1 MREDIL
7 HFIWQHQYYKIANA
21 FTQSGE
27 LIQVSKPGTHN
38 NDAGPDFEQAKLK
51 IDNVEWNGDV
61 EIHVKSS
68 DWNAHK
74 HQLDKAYNKVVL
86 HVVWENDKE
95 VEREDETSLPT
106 LVLRDLVGEHL
117 LTQVAELLNNLQP
130 ISCSSQLQQV
140 PAIIKHEV
148 VQRALVKRLERK
160 ATLVLSERTN
170 SKGDWEEVAYR
181 LLMKQMGMK
190 VNGQAF
196 YELAVSVPYKLIRK
210 YSTDLFKIEA
220 LLFGM
225 SGLLK
230 PGEKGYPEK
239 LKEEFS
245 FLAHKHSLLPKI
257 AVENWKFMRLRP
269 SNFPTL
275 RLAQV
280 AALLANSTT
289 LFSLFIEQAH
299 LIEREDF
306 TTSTYWKAHYRF
318 NKEAAK
324 KVPKFGAP
332 SIDLL
337 KINVVAPLLMAYGL
351 FNDDPLHIAKA
362 LALLETLKPEH
373 NRIIAA
379 WQQVGISPKNGGD
392 AQGLIELYNE
402 SCLPKKCLNCGIGF
416 NLLKT

>member
-1 MREDIL
+1 MQEDVL
-7 HFIWQHQYYKIANA
+7 HFIWQHQYYKLANA
-21 FTQSGE
+21 FAQSGE
-27 LIQVSKPGTHN
+27 LIQVLKPGIHN
-38 NDAGPDFEQAKLK
+38 NDAGPDFEQVKLK
-51 IDNVEWNGDV
+51 IGDVEWNGDV

-86 HVVWENDKE
+86 HIVWKNDRE
-95 VEREDETSLPT
+95 VEREDGTILPT
-106 LVLRDLVGEHL
+106 LVLEALVDETL
-117 LTQVAELLNNLQP
+117 LKKAHILLDNMQP

-140 PAIIKHEV
+140 PAIIKQEV

-190 VNGQAF
+190 VNGQTF
-196 YELAVSVPYKLIRK
+196 YELAVSVPYKLIKK
-210 YSTDLFKIEA
+210 YSTNLFKIEA

-245 FLAHKHSLLPKI
+245 FLAYKHSLSPKTM
-257 AVENWKFMRLRP
+257 VENWKFMRLRP

-289 LFSLFIEQAH
+289 LFALFMEEAH
-299 LIEREDF
+299 LLKADIFE
-306 TTSTYWKAHYRF
+306 TSTYWKAHYRF

-324 KVPKFGAP
+324 KVPKFGVS

-351 FNDDPLHIAKA
+351 FNDDPSYIAKA

-373 NRIIAA
+373 NKIIAA
-379 WQQVGISPKNGGD
+379 WQQVEISPQNGGD